1 MKMSNPKGIEKLKEL
16 EIKLEKTELTRE
28 IATGKLKK
36 LEKSEKITQVTN
48 KLRIKLLAKLLK
60 YWINTRI
67 CLMLLEM
74 LLNLW

>member
-60 YWINTRI
+60 Y
-67 CLMLLEM
+67 
-74 LLNLW
+74 